1 MIQIV
6 PQQLLNIHILLQLL
20 SYQIMVYNMPT
31 WTVQGTQRAREVEAV
46 YRVTTGTTQQLRQH
60 WRFNKVMHSITVI
73 FIVKILVLEEVRQEV
88 EVVIRG
94 EIMARVISVL
104 I

>member
-1 MIQIV
+1 MEVAFQGTMGTMQ
-6 PQQLLNIHILLQLL
+6 PQQ
-20 SYQIMVYNMPT
+20 
-31 WTVQGTQRAREVEAV
+31 
-46 YRVTTGTTQQLRQH
+46 QH
-60 WRFNKVMHSITVI
+60 WQFNKVMHSIIVI
-73 FIVKILVLEEVRQEV
+73 FIVKILVLEEVQGEV